1 MRHVEGIRP
10 FESDDPDSARIFWR
24 EGGVHQNL
32 TFPVHPDPVSGMHCW
47 HQKVRVEAAHA
58 EDQYGD
64 VYVDTRKAYQVYKDW
79 LAMTRPQLD
88 RPDGLRRPLWM
99 IRPYR
104 PAASAFKR
112 NG

>member
-1 MRHVEGIRP
+1 MRQLEGIQP
-10 FESDDPDSARIFWR
+10 FASDDPDSARIFWR

-47 HQKVRVEAAHA
+47 HQKVTVEPAHH
-58 EDQYGD
+58 EDAYGD
-64 VYVDTRKAYQVYKDW
+64 VYVDTGKAHMVYQEW
-79 LAMTRPQLD
+79 LALTRPQTQ

-104 PAASAFKR
+104 PTASAFKYV
-112 NG
+112 

>member
-1 MRHVEGIRP
+1 MRLLPGIQP
-10 FESDDPDSARIFWR
+10 FASDDPDSARIFWR

-47 HQKVRVEAAHA
+47 HQKVTVEPARY
-58 EDQYGD
+58 EDAYGD
-64 VYVDTRKAYQVYKDW
+64 VYVDTKKAHMVYQEW
-79 LAMTRPQLD
+79 LAMTRPQTQ

-104 PAASAFKR
+104 PAASVFKR
-112 NG
+112 DR